1 MGQDFE
7 VVSGRMDKEERQL
20 RWRRLGFEDS
30 VQSKEMCWGKGCVNN
45 SDDMDGRAQAIGAQG
60 KMALLKQQESVEPD

>member
-30 VQSKEMCWGKGCVNN
+30 VQSKEMCWGRDVLITA
-45 SDDMDGRAQAIGAQG
+45 MIWTAELR
-60 KMALLKQQESVEPD
+60 P